1 MSDRTTYYQRNRE
14 IILNRIKKYE
24 NNKESLR
31 QYVRSKYRALSN
43 EEKEIKGEYGR
54 NRYYSMPDK
63 STEILKEYQKDY
75 CNKKNQTKSL
85 NFL

>member
-54 NRYYSMPDK
+54 N
-63 STEILKEYQKDY
+63 
-75 CNKKNQTKSL
+75 
-85 NFL
+85 